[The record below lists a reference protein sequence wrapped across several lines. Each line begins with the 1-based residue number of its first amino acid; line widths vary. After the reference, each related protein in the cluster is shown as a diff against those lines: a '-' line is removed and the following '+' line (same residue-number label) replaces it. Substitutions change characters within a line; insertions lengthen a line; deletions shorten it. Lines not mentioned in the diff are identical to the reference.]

1 MIKWEENWFLSVHV
15 QNVSI
20 HEQED
25 SKLLKA
31 IKYKQAFVL
40 TLVTVSLLVSL
51 WFADGFSIQLVL
63 AEWWSTYGGSCPNLA
78 RLATRIQSQTCSSL
92 ADTRNQIP
100 FERIY
105 DTRNCLE
112 RQRLI
117 DLVFVQ
123 YNLRL
128 KHM

>member
-1 MIKWEENWFLSVHV
+1 MGGKLVLSVHV

-20 HEQED
+20 HEQVD

-117 DLVFVQ
+117 DLLFVQ